1 MDAVTVLRR
10 EHIRIAQL
18 FEEIEALPPRACLG
32 RRAIVEEI
40 DQLVRRHIA
49 VESAHAGR
57 AQRLDDRA
65 LQLLDEIAA
74 IDCRSP
80 GYVTRLA
87 VLRDEL
93 SRHIRETSYAEVA

>member
-18 FEEIEALPPRACLG
+18 FEEIDALPPRACLG

-40 DQLVRRHIA
+40 DQLVRRHIT
-49 VESAHAGR
+49 VEAAHAG
-57 AQRLDDRA
+57 AQWRDDRV
-65 LQLLDEIAA
+65 LHLLDTIAA
-74 IDCRSP
+74 MDCRTSV
-80 GYVTRLA
+80 YLA
-87 VLRDEL
+87 AISALRDEL

>member
-18 FEEIEALPPRACLG
+18 FEELEALPSRACLG

-40 DQLVRRHIA
+40 DRLVRRHIA
-49 VESAHAGR
+49 VECAHAGR
-57 AQRLDDRA
+57 SPRHDDRA

-74 IDCRSP
+74 MDCRSSR
-80 GYVTRLA
+80 YVTRLA
-87 VLRDEL
+87 ALRDEL

>member
-18 FEEIEALPPRACLG
+18 FEELEALPPRACLG

-49 VESAHAGR
+49 MENAHAGCASER
-57 AQRLDDRA
+57 DSSA
-65 LQLLDEIAA
+65 LQILDEIAA
-74 IDCRSP
+74 TDCRASI
-80 GYVTRLA
+80 YAIRLA
-87 VLRDEL
+87 SLREEL
-93 SRHIRETSYAEVA
+93 RRHIRETAYAEVA

>member
-18 FEEIEALPPRACLG
+18 FEELEALPARACLG

-49 VESAHAGR
+49 VESALAGGER
-57 AQRLDDRA
+57 GEDRS
-65 LQLLDEIAA
+65 LQLLDEIAKT
-74 IDCRSP
+74 DCRAP
-80 GYVTRLA
+80 GYVARLK

-93 SRHIRETSYAEVA
+93 NRHIRETSYAEVA